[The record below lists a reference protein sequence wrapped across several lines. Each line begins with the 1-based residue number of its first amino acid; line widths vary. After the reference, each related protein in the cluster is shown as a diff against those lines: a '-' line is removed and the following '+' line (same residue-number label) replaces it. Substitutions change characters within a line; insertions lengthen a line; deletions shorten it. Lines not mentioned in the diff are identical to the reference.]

1 MIDALRLPSPS
12 LSSFCILDSLFLL
25 LYSSSPI
32 LSTKGSPML
41 ARILLLPLALV
52 ALCSIARAQA
62 PAITDGEG
70 EISPDEMTINLE
82 AKPTL
87 YAGEYHFG
95 FSEGESSLTLAV
107 KGSSVSGIFSYGVF
121 DEKSSQ
127 FKPKRH
133 RFQGKIV
140 GAMLVAPGWQGV
152 FVKGRDRKGLV
163 FFQAPT
169 EYAHMQFGF
178 RQSE

>member
-1 MIDALRLPSPS
+1 
-12 LSSFCILDSLFLL
+12 
-25 LYSSSPI
+25 
-32 LSTKGSPML
+32 ML
-41 ARILLLPLALV
+41 ARILLLPIALV
-52 ALCSIARAQA
+52 ALCSLAHAQ
-62 PAITDGEG
+62 AITDGEG
-70 EISPDEMTINLE
+70 EIGPEEMTINLE

-87 YAGEYHFG
+87 YTGEYHFG

-163 FFQAPT
+163 FFEAPT
-169 EYAHMQFGF
+169 EYAKMQFGY